1 MTEEQINKRLADM
14 QAEFDRLIPSYK
26 RRVIMAFTI
35 ARSKVNDIIAKYAKD
50 GVIPKTRKSAA
61 VKELDAVEAALYRD
75 LLSQTTSVVEDAA
88 KAAGSNVNEV
98 LVAAIGVGALL
109 ALQGQEDPSGG
120 FTEGMLIAIGLG
132 LLALMRKVVSTVIG
146 RKGDD
151 GKNLRDRLRTLS
163 ADAMNEARKTL
174 RKSIQNS
181 EDTATVQRR
190 MSELF
195 GTMEWRLNR
204 ITETEPHVAYRTAI
218 AQAAES
224 SDLVAALRIIDF
236 PHGGPG
242 EHERH
247 KCYQYAHADEHGMGE
262 GVYPLNTRKIRNP
275 HPQCRSRLL
284 LVLKEGVLDA

>member
-1 MTEEQINKRLADM
+1 MTEEQINKRLTEM
-14 QAEFDRLIPSYK
+14 QEEFDNRLPSYK

-50 GVIPKTRKSAA
+50 GVIPKSRKSAA

-75 LLSQTTSVVEDAA
+75 LLSQTTAVLEDAV

-98 LVAAIGVGALL
+98 LVAAIGVSALL
-109 ALQGQEDPSGG
+109 ALRGQEDPSGG

-132 LLALMRKVVSTVIG
+132 LLALIRKVLSTVIG

-151 GKNLRDRLRTLS
+151 GKNLRDRLRKLS
-163 ADAMNEARKTL
+163 ADAMNEARTTL

-195 GTMEWRLNR
+195 GNMEWRLNR

-224 SDLVAALRIIDF
+224 SDLVAALRIIDY